1 MKKISFLGIAI
12 ALFYVMFFANAV
24 QTFSVSPTT
33 FTQNVNVSTSGS
45 GSFVITNTGDENIN
59 LTITK
64 VNLANGSNNIN
75 LNVNTTTIVDLVN
88 GSSNTIGFSYV
99 SGTAVGNY
107 VGSITVTNTNN
118 GSITTSIPVNVAVT
132 STAPVGSN
140 LNLVDISSTIVMS
153 ADIDERETKTV
164 RLENDGTVAF
174 TNVRFSITDLEGQ
187 DSNDQIDASDVDFD
201 PDGFNL
207 AAGSARN
214 IEIEVDMPRNI
225 EVDTYEGT
233 LTIMTNEG
241 YTKSY
246 SFEVVAGGED
256 VDVIV
261 EDNSADVRS
270 ALLTMI
276 GEEGDTLRNYEFSV
290 SNEGDIDVNG
300 LRFELD
306 GALKEEFSSNTIP
319 TSAVTFFPSSI
330 DLDSS
335 DEDVV
340 EVRIAI
346 PEGQVSGNY
355 FANIRVES
363 SSGELYDDLR
373 LKVKVIGD
381 VYIKAITFDEKIDQ
395 GDDLD
400 VNVVVKN
407 QGSQL
412 YRNVKISA
420 TLFDADTGNTDI
432 HESSSTFLLDVGQEK
447 NESLRFQLPED
458 ASDGSHTLEIRVD
471 FGDEQI
477 VEVEDVIISR
487 PLHNI
492 IVDSFAI
499 NPGSAK
505 CSDDVYT
512 YIKVKNLGKYDEDI
526 KVTSQIEGTNQIKT
540 TSSFELGVDEVT
552 QKNLV
557 LNVEGLAPGEY
568 KVVQR
573 VTYSSNL
580 FIKKESTLR
589 VNPCDEVP
597 GVIVKPIND
606 SMTNQTDSN
615 SDNADDGVVKLFGKE
630 IEKTTA
636 YLGAGVGIVFI
647 LIIFA
652 LFLL

>member
-1 MKKISFLGIAI
+1 MRGKPCFL
-12 ALFYVMFFANAV
+12 
-24 QTFSVSPTT
+24 
-33 FTQNVNVSTSGS
+33 
-45 GSFVITNTGDENIN
+45 
-59 LTITK
+59 
-64 VNLANGSNNIN
+64 
-75 LNVNTTTIVDLVN
+75 
-88 GSSNTIGFSYV
+88 IGE
-99 SGTAVGNY
+99 VGN
-107 VGSITVTNTNN
+107 
-118 GSITTSIPVNVAVT
+118 
-132 STAPVGSN
+132 
-140 LNLVDISSTIVMS
+140 
-153 ADIDERETKTV
+153 
-164 RLENDGTVAF
+164 
-174 TNVRFSITDLEGQ
+174 
-187 DSNDQIDASDVDFD
+187 
-201 PDGFNL
+201 
-207 AAGSARN
+207 
-214 IEIEVDMPRNI
+214 
-225 EVDTYEGT
+225 
-233 LTIMTNEG
+233 
-241 YTKSY
+241 
-246 SFEVVAGGED
+246 
-256 VDVIV
+256 
-261 EDNSADVRS
+261 
-270 ALLTMI
+270 
-276 GEEGDTLRNYEFSV
+276 
-290 SNEGDIDVNG
+290 
-300 LRFELD
+300 
-306 GALKEEFSSNTIP
+306 
-319 TSAVTFFPSSI
+319 
-330 DLDSS
+330 
-335 DEDVV
+335 
-340 EVRIAI
+340 
-346 PEGQVSGNY
+346 GNY

-420 TLFDADTGNTDI
+420 TLFDADSGNTDI

-447 NESLRFQLPED
+447 NESLKFQLPED